1 MHAFP
6 RSLQILSAM
15 ALLWGIGLT
24 AAHSL
29 AIGSLTAP
37 GSTVVE
43 RGPVGETLHSA
54 AFMTASMERADAGIQ
69 LITGIL
75 LILLGFFLHAF
86 ARMQN
91 GERPVHISVKER
103 SHEKRR
109 MWYWI
114 EMRI

>member
-6 RSLQILSAM
+6 RSLQILSAI

-37 GSTVVE
+37 GSTMLHTSASTE
-43 RGPVGETLHSA
+43 EILHSA
-54 AFMTASMERADAGIQ
+54 AYVAMERADAGIQ

-91 GERPVHISVKER
+91 GERPVHISVKPGKN
-103 SHEKRR
+103 EKRR

>member
-6 RSLQILSAM
+6 RSLQILSAV

-37 GSTVVE
+37 GSTVLDAPE
-43 RGPVGETLHSA
+43 GAGETLRSA
-54 AFMTASMERADAGIQ
+54 AYVMSMERADAGIQ

-103 SHEKRR
+103 KEKRR
-109 MWYWI
+109 MWYWV
-114 EMRI
+114 EMRM